1 MAINLHALFGKVLAL
16 ASVLVAGAARADE
29 QLDRVNAP
37 FKVIPQDKRSDSV
50 LLPVLITT
58 SEAPA
63 GLLNQINVA
72 LLPASSA
79 PFKDAAA
86 WAQGD
91 PQKATLAALAKVS
104 VERDWKKA
112 YAFGQP
118 YGFDGVDPD
127 LVIAGAYTDLGDPAA
142 IAAARHLYMPL
153 LDRLRSL
160 AHVEATR
167 LAAEGKPDEA
177 VKVLTD
183 LVLFARQMCDRAF
196 LVEQRWGYETMI
208 LGLHRARDVAYLDSR
223 SGEPKMVPA
232 AIREQLDRLMDRAKV
247 IGSERLTLP
256 RGDGVGA
263 EQTLGRIFVRGAGP
277 NASTYARTLGR
288 VGSRQRPLRLFSES
302 AKWDVMAAAS
312 AGDSETRE
320 ALNGLVKDWS
330 TRWQLTLF
338 DPILKTPTAYE
349 KLDKVRFA
357 ALDATVGDVGVLFG
371 LRTQMLC
378 ELAGMRASL
387 AMHAFWR
394 ANRSFPR
401 DIGAVRPTFID
412 KLDNDPYL
420 KDAKPVSFFVPMR
433 DTTRQGNEPRPHEIR
448 VVIGDP
454 YPSFSVQLN
463 DENFVMYAAGPDG
476 VPNQCRV
483 AGQTSEDRGSDY
495 LLWPPVLSLARQ
507 HLADTNKLP

>member
-1 MAINLHALFGKVLAL
+1 MAINLCARFGTVLAL
-16 ASVLVAGAARADE
+16 TAVLGASASRADE
-29 QLDRVNAP
+29 QLDKVNAP
-37 FKVIPQDKRSDSV
+37 FKTIPPDKRSDAL
-50 LLPVLITT
+50 LLPLLVKTG
-58 SEAPA
+58 EAPA
-63 GLLNQINVA
+63 GVVNAFNAA
-72 LLPASSA
+72 LLPATSA
-79 PFKDAAA
+79 AFRDAGA
-86 WAQGD
+86 WAQAE
-91 PQKATLAALAKVS
+91 PQKAALAALAQATA
-104 VERDWKKA
+104 ERDWKKA
-112 YAFGQP
+112 FAFGQP

-127 LVIAGAYTDLGDPAA
+127 LVIAGAYTDIGDPPT

-153 LDRLRSL
+153 LDRLRAL
-160 AHVEATR
+160 AHLEATH

-196 LVEQRWGYETMI
+196 LLEQRWGYETMI
-208 LGLHRARDVAYLDSR
+208 LGLHRARDVAYLDAR
-223 SGEPKMVPA
+223 SGEPKMVPG
-232 AIREQLDRLMDRAKV
+232 AIRAQLDRLMDRAKV
-247 IGSERLTLP
+247 IGSERLVLP
-256 RGDGVGA
+256 AGDGLGA

-277 NASTYARTLGR
+277 NVNTYARTLGR
-288 VGSRQRPLRLFSES
+288 VGSRQRPLRLFSEA

-320 ALNGLVKDWS
+320 ALSGLVKDWG

-338 DPILKTPTAYE
+338 DPILRTPTAYAN
-349 KLDKVRFA
+349 LDKVRFA
-357 ALDATVGDVGVLFG
+357 ALDSTVGDLGVLFG

-378 ELAGMRASL
+378 ELAGTRASL

-394 ANRSFPR
+394 TNRSFPR
-401 DIGAVRPTFID
+401 DVGAVRPTFID

-420 KDAKPVSFFVPMR
+420 KDARPVAFFVPMR
-433 DTTRQGNEPRPHEIR
+433 DTTRRGTEPKPHEIR

-463 DENFVMYAAGPDG
+463 DENFVMYSAGPDG
-476 VPNQCRV
+476 VANQCRV

-495 LLWPPVLSLARQ
+495 LLWPPVLSLSRQ